1 MLLVERMVLIEPI
14 VRPEMQFDQD
24 FTKLQLYFIN
34 KNEKL
39 KNLCHKVP
47 KTKSFIYQN
56 YIHFYAS

>member
-1 MLLVERMVLIEPI
+1 MIEPI